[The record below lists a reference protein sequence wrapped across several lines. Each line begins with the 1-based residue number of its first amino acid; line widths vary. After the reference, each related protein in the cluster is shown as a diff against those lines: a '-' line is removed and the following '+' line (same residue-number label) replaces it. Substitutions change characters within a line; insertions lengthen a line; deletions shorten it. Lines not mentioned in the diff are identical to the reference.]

1 MLKTIKPLLVACL
14 LALLLS
20 ACGSRQ
26 IQDSLTGATA
36 QMLVSHSIDDLA
48 RHLPEA
54 DFLPHAGKSVFLTS
68 HFLAESDL
76 RDYADQR
83 LAIELQRRFK
93 MQMADSADD
102 AELTLNV
109 FYTALGTDFGTKG
122 FHIPLGFMPGFNETA
137 QINLISL
144 EQFHGVAEMYYFIGQ
159 SGSERRGDVLQAR
172 TRTDAIG
179 LPIITIPISS
189 IDRRDQGGD

>member
-1 MLKTIKPLLVACL
+1 M
-14 LALLLS
+14 
-20 ACGSRQ
+20 Q
-26 IQDSLTGATA
+26 I
-36 QMLVSHSIDDLA
+36 
-48 RHLPEA
+48 
-54 DFLPHAGKSVFLTS
+54 
-68 HFLAESDL
+68 
-76 RDYADQR
+76 
-83 LAIELQRRFK
+83 
-93 MQMADSADD
+93 ADSADD

-159 SGSERRGDVLQAR
+159 SGSERRGDGLQAR

-179 LPIITIPISS
+179 LPIITKIGRAPA
-189 IDRRDQGGD
+189 RTPVT